1 MSLNHNISEVK
12 LWKYHNEKHIAALDT
27 LIDAFKEKNSNLI
40 FSTEDKINALVSLY
54 TRQIL
59 NKVLNSLS
67 EETLKENSKVNILHF
82 LEESAKVSVYE
93 RMGICFSS

>member
-12 LWKYHNEKHIAALDT
+12 LWKYHNEKHITALDT
-27 LIDAFKEKNSNLI
+27 LIDTFKEKNSNLI
-40 FSTEDKINALVSLY
+40 FSTEDKINTLVSLY

-59 NKVLNSLS
+59 NKVLNSLND
-67 EETLKENSKVNILHF
+67 ETLKENSKVNILHF

-93 RMGICFSS
+93 RMGLRF